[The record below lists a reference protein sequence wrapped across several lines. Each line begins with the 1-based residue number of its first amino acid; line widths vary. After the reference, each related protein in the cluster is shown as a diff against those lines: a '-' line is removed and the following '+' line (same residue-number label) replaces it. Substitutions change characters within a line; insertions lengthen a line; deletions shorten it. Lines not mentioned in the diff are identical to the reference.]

1 MNLESIQALKIEGLT
16 EEGAKKIAE
25 ASEKELEGYVTKDKY
40 DTEAKAKEQLTKDVK
55 ARDKQLETLKGQVGD
70 NEDLKKQI
78 ETLQKDN
85 KTAKETYEKELKD
98 LRINNAIKLA
108 INSDAQDA
116 DLVATLIDKEK
127 LVVGN
132 DGQIV
137 GLDEQVK
144 ALKES
149 KSFLF
154 KTETSTETPPTNTD
168 PVPQFTK
175 TNGGGAGAP
184 NGTIYTKDQIEK
196 MSTAEINANWEAV
209 QNSLKNIK

>member
-1 MNLESIQALKIEGLT
+1 MNLESVKALKIEGLT
-16 EEGAKKIAE
+16 EEGAKSIAE

-40 DTEAKAKEQLTKDVK
+40 DTEVKAKEQLTKDIK
-55 ARDKQLETLKGQVGD
+55 DRDKQLETLKGQTGD
-70 NEDLKKQI
+70 NEELKKQI
-78 ETLQKDN
+78 EALQKDN
-85 KTAKETYEKELKD
+85 KTAKETYEKELKE
-98 LRINNAIKLA
+98 LKINNAIKLA
-108 INSDAQDA
+108 INGDAQDA

-154 KTETSTETPPTNTD
+154 KQVEAQEND

-209 QNSLKNIK
+209 QNSLKNI

>member
-16 EEGAKKIAE
+16 EEVAKKIAE

-40 DTEAKAKEQLTKDVK
+40 DTEVKAKEQLTKDIK
-55 ARDKQLETLKGQVGD
+55 DRDKQLETLKGQVGD
-70 NEDLKKQI
+70 NEELKKQI
-78 ETLQKDN
+78 EALQKDN

-98 LRINNAIKLA
+98 LKINNAIKLA
-108 INSDAQDA
+108 INGDAQDA

-154 KTETSTETPPTNTD
+154 KQVEAQEND

-209 QNSLKNIK
+209 QNSLKNI

>member
-40 DTEAKAKEQLTKDVK
+40 DTEVKAKEQLTKDIK
-55 ARDKQLETLKGQVGD
+55 DRDKQLETLKGQTGD
-70 NEDLKKQI
+70 NEELKKQI
-78 ETLQKDN
+78 EALQKDN
-85 KTAKETYEKELKD
+85 KTAKETYEKELKE
-98 LRINNAIKLA
+98 LKINNAIKLA
-108 INSDAQDA
+108 INGDAQDA

-154 KTETSTETPPTNTD
+154 KQVEAQEND

-209 QNSLKNIK
+209 QNSLKNI

>member
-25 ASEKELEGYVTKDKY
+25 ASEKELEGYVEKSKY
-40 DTEAKAKEQLTKDVK
+40 DTEVKAKEQLTKDVK
-55 ARDKQLETLKGQVGD
+55 ARDKQLETLKGQTGD
-70 NEDLKKQI
+70 NEELKKQI

-85 KTAKETYEKELKD
+85 KTAKETYEKELKE
-98 LRINNAIKLA
+98 LKINNAIKLA
-108 INSDAQDA
+108 INGDAQDA

-144 ALKES
+144 TLKES

-154 KTETSTETPPTNTD
+154 KQVEEQEND

-209 QNSLKNIK
+209 QNSLKNI

>member
-25 ASEKELEGYVTKDKY
+25 ASEKELEGYVSKDKY
-40 DTEAKAKEQLTKDVK
+40 DTEVKTKEQLTKDVK
-55 ARDKQLETLKGQVGD
+55 ARDKQLETLKGQTGD
-70 NEDLKKQI
+70 NEELKKQI

-85 KTAKETYEKELKD
+85 KTAKETFEKELKE
-98 LRINNAIKLA
+98 LKVNNAIKLA
-108 INSDAQDA
+108 INGDAQDA

-137 GLDEQVK
+137 GLEEQVK

-154 KTETSTETPPTNTD
+154 KPVDTQETNTD

-175 TNGGGAGAP
+175 TNGGGADVP

-196 MSTAEINANWEAV
+196 MSTAEINTNWEAV